1 MKTYTLNERDLD
13 NYYTLQRILIVKED
27 KLDTQKARKSFYED
41 NIEKAKVTNRNKHL
55 VPLWEDELPNIEKLI
70 KKYEKELK
78 KIKNQKEE
86 FLKKLENKGKKWKV
100 VVNN

>member
-27 KLDTQKARKSFYED
+27 KLDTQKARKSIYED
-41 NIEKAKVTNRNKHL
+41 NIEKAKITNRNKHL
-55 VPLWEDELPNIEKLI
+55 VPLWENELPNIEKLI